1 MATNR
6 FPILF
11 ITSSRIGDAVLSS
24 GLLYRL
30 AQEVPQARFTIV
42 ASTLTAPLFRDTPEL
57 ARLITL
63 EKKPFALH
71 WFELWKQVQGRRW
84 GVVVDLRGSGLST
97 FLRARRRAVRRAPP
111 PGLDPVHKVI
121 EAARVLQLED
131 DPPAPRLFVSAET
144 QAAADD
150 VLGLNDPKTSGP
162 ILAIAP
168 AANWAGKAW
177 PAERFAIVAA
187 QLLAPDGPLP
197 NGRLLMLGA
206 AGDRATA
213 EAVRRGIARGRLI
226 DTVGRI
232 DLLTAYA
239 CLKRVRLFIGNDSGL
254 MHLAAAAGAP
264 TLGLFGP
271 SDDRLYAPWGENARA
286 LRGPRDFET
295 FKKID
300 PELNQ
305 AVCHMFDLP
314 VPWVAKAARA
324 LLDDTQ
330 PAFTPAGAAQ
340 SEPTPDPQAVL
351 SAAAS
356 ADSEPALSEP
366 SFLFPAASKPARKG
380 RGKVARIE
388 PALGPE
394 IEAGPAQSGGLNGRP
409 EGETVSET
417 VGETRGETAG
427 DV

>member
-11 ITSSRIGDAVLSS
+11 ITSSRVGDAVLSS
-24 GLLYRL
+24 GLLQRL
-30 AQEVPQARFTIV
+30 AHEVPNARFTVV
-42 ASTLTAPLFRDTPEL
+42 ASALTAPLFRDTPEL
-57 ARLITL
+57 ARLIVL
-63 EKKPFALH
+63 EKKPLALH
-71 WFELWKQVQGRRW
+71 WFALWKQVQGRRW
-84 GVVVDLRGSGLST
+84 GVVVDMRGSGLST

-131 DPPAPRLFVSAET
+131 EPPSPGLFISPET
-144 QAAADD
+144 QAAADEI
-150 VLGLNDPKTSGP
+150 LGLNDPKTQGP

-187 QLLAPDGPLP
+187 QFLAPDGPMP

-206 AGDRATA
+206 AGDRPTA
-213 EAVRRGIARGRLI
+213 EGVRRGIARGRLI

-271 SDDRLYAPWGENARA
+271 SDDRLYAPWGEHART
-286 LRGPRDFET
+286 LRGPRDFDT
-295 FKKID
+295 FKRID
-300 PELNQ
+300 PDLNQ

-314 VPWVAKAARA
+314 VAWVTKAARSLLQDTEA
-324 LLDDTQ
+324 LFTPTGAPQDPPVLVTPQAPAEPIAPEPAFVFQAPPKTPRKSRAKAKAVALQ
-330 PAFTPAGAAQ
+330 PADETDGDA
-340 SEPTPDPQAVL
+340 T
-351 SAAAS
+351 
-356 ADSEPALSEP
+356 
-366 SFLFPAASKPARKG
+366 
-380 RGKVARIE
+380 GKVA
-388 PALGPE
+388 
-394 IEAGPAQSGGLNGRP
+394 
-409 EGETVSET
+409 GEN
-417 VGETRGETAG
+417 
-427 DV
+427 